1 VCLNDLVTA
10 RKKKSK
16 LAKQAANPL
25 MDGSGRL
32 SCSPLPL
39 LPLVAGSFGGSL
51 RGTLAL
57 KREYS

>member
-16 LAKQAANPL
+16 LAANPL